1 MKIRILT
8 LSLLLVLLAS
18 FALTGCDEHIL
29 DANGDNT
36 SICTITKAQLE
47 AEEPEYL
54 EEGMVE
60 AQNEG
65 EYTVQFTLLS
75 GVYDSAKY
83 AADSETL
90 TVNTEVTLTKG
101 NLRVMLMHD
110 GEFVQ
115 DIPVGTNTLVIKGA
129 KGNYYLR
136 IAGESAELNA
146 KITFAQS

>member
-75 GVYDSAKY
+75 GV
-83 AADSETL
+83 
-90 TVNTEVTLTKG
+90 VTLTKG